1 MIIPEEDKN
10 ILKYDQDRK
19 SLKTLSRYLGRQRI
33 AAWKNSRMLR
43 SSRRII
49 HSKNKQRY
57 SEGLVIIQ
65 RSADLSAQV

>member
-1 MIIPEEDKN
+1 MIIPEQDKN
-10 ILKYDQDRK
+10 ILKYNQDRK
-19 SLKTLSRYLGRQRI
+19 SLKILSRYLGRQRI
-33 AAWKNSRMLR
+33 AAWKNSPMLR
-43 SSRRII
+43 LSRRII